1 MLALY
6 ADEIGEVKEREG
18 YTLVDVVA
26 LDPAQSDYDELKTP
40 FREKFLSEHAHDDD
54 EDRYFAKGAG
64 VFYLHANEKV
74 HAVYCEAGDLIS
86 VPANTTH
93 WFDMGTSP
101 TTSACASSTT
111 TTAGSATSPAA
122 PSRNRSPR
130 STSSRSVAR
139 SSSDEPGT
147 PVLAGIRD
155 AARRAFRV
163 PPRRTAACTTSV
175 MRTSSAASRPD
186 RCARARRRPVSA
198 GAATEP
204 PTRWA
209 AV

>member
-1 MLALY
+1 MTLLTVWKETDPGTPVLETTEESEIREALAELGARFSRWEVKDVATGASQDEVLALY
-6 ADEIGEVKEREG
+6 ADEIGEVKDREG

-26 LDPAQSDYDELKTP
+26 LDPAQADYDEVKTP

-101 TTSACASSTT
+101 HYVSVRFFHDDDGWVGHFTGSPIAESFASF
-111 TTAGSATSPAA
+111 
-122 PSRNRSPR
+122 
-130 STSSRSVAR
+130 
-139 SSSDEPGT
+139 DQ
-147 PVLAGIRD
+147 LAE
-155 AARRAFRV
+155 RRAQL
-163 PPRRTAACTTSV
+163 A
-175 MRTSSAASRPD
+175 
-186 RCARARRRPVSA
+186 
-198 GAATEP
+198 
-204 PTRWA
+204 
-209 AV
+209 

>member
-1 MLALY
+1 MTLLTVWKETDPSTPVLETTEESEIREALAELGARFSRWEVKDVPTGASQDEVLALY
-6 ADEIGEVKEREG
+6 ADEIGAVKEREG

-93 WFDMGTSP
+93 WFDMGTAPHYVSVRFFHDDDGWVGHFTGSP
-101 TTSACASSTT
+101 IAESF
-111 TTAGSATSPAA
+111 ATF
-122 PSRNRSPR
+122 
-130 STSSRSVAR
+130 
-139 SSSDEPGT
+139 DQ
-147 PVLAGIRD
+147 LAE
-155 AARRAFRV
+155 RRAQL
-163 PPRRTAACTTSV
+163 A
-175 MRTSSAASRPD
+175 
-186 RCARARRRPVSA
+186 
-198 GAATEP
+198 
-204 PTRWA
+204 
-209 AV
+209 